1 MCATYRKQLWLYM
14 VSTVLVFCPL
24 SGKATQLD
32 TSLLEIICEDITVS
46 VGDRSVVILDPLDV
60 HGQTM
65 ADTIVVSY
73 ELSQDTFDCDDFAE
87 GEATVDLIVGDI
99 CGNTDT
105 CTALITFVDVPA
117 LRVECMDDVLINLGP
132 GLCGR
137 VIHYEWTIDDPCMD
151 SVEIIQQDTSGL
163 QSGDFFPIGRTDI
176 SYLFINAVG
185 DTASCGF
192 VVDIL
197 GHESSLVE
205 IACTDMLH
213 VSLNEFC
220 EARITAGMILQ
231 GDDYRCYDDYQVT
244 VMEMAGTGEPIPES
258 PVVNSS
264 YIGDTLLVMVCDPL
278 TGNCCWGRISIEDKL
293 IPPLDCPDITVD
305 CGADIS
311 PEFLGFPEVEFGAIC
326 TDTTMSY
333 EDSEFPLDCS
343 DSIILRVE
351 RTWTVTK
358 ESGASSTCVQ
368 NIYVRKGDVDSI
380 MIPPHYDD
388 INLPSFGCME
398 TTDWPIG
405 EDGYR
410 LPPLTTT
417 GTVSSGCPNIFSS
430 HEDHVLPLCGGSY
443 KIIRQWKLFDQCT
456 GEFAERPQII
466 TVKNDGFLVFFDI
479 DTLEIGTEPWMCA
492 GRALLSLPTIE
503 NPCVLNGV
511 YTYRSLDPDL
521 DITIGTDV
529 IQINEIP
536 VGEQTIDIEVR
547 DECGLRDT
555 ASIYVIVS
563 DDDAPTAIGDQFT
576 RVSLTNDGTAK
587 VAAESLDDGS
597 HDNCGID
604 SFAVRRLLPDDCDTG
619 NADFRSFV
627 RFCCADIGSEIMVVL
642 RVYDLAGN
650 YNEVMVSVTVEDKL
664 PPFISCPPDITVAC
678 DFMIPDAALSDPL
691 DPTFGRMVTD
701 RDSVQNVV
709 VLGHGHP
716 DFADDY
722 VWGED
727 GLALDNCGATVKL
740 VSLKKIDCGRGT
752 LERIFTATDPDGR
765 TASCT
770 QTITFEAF
778 NPFGESQII
787 WPLDQ
792 TLFDVCVEDVQTD
805 PEVSG
810 MPIYSGDVCSD
821 LLVSFEDEIFTGD
834 PDACIKIFRTWKI
847 LDWCQF
853 DSETGA
859 GVFTDV
865 QVIRISNSVP
875 PTIFDAPDITVCNVM
890 ADDGGNLLR
899 NGDFE
904 RGNLFFTSDFEYE
917 ELSIFEEGTYTVTTD
932 AESVNANYRPCGDH
946 TTGSTNYLVINGD
959 PEVGKKFWC
968 ETIAV
973 EEDIEYMYGAWITNV
988 SPFSRAEFGM
998 TIDGVLVTDSLQIV
1012 ADPCEWVEYMGIWR
1026 APSTATVELCIENF
1040 TTDLFRNEI
1049 GIDDIYF
1056 GSFRDIPDVEDCH
1069 ALVELEIEGID
1080 DCSDV
1085 TAISYEL
1092 DLFQDGSIDV
1102 ASSGSVATGEYPI
1115 GIHTIVWTARDGC
1128 GNTAERS
1135 QTFEVQDC
1143 QQPSPK
1149 CFSDITTVLMESTGT
1164 VEIWASDFDAGSDDL
1179 CSDHVQLS
1187 FSEDVFDINRTF
1199 SCDDLGRQE
1208 IEVWVTDEAGNQDF
1222 CRTTIIIQDNSDI
1235 CDGLVG
1241 TIAGVVRT
1249 PDGRLMEDTQVE
1261 LYRDASRLGE
1271 TMTDDEGTYAFDNA
1285 GHRRDYQVSAFRN
1298 HDPANGLSTNDIV
1311 QIQKHILGVETF
1323 TDQWDYIAADVNNN
1337 ESISAL
1343 DIVDIRRLLLGTV
1356 SDFPENTSWRFADA
1370 DQDWDDITSPWG
1382 WKEHLSLPAWDGTP
1396 ESIAN
1401 LIGVKI
1407 GDLTDDAVVDDALR
1421 ASDRTGDGPLTLRVE
1436 CQMSQSSEIEL
1447 VLSTRDLSELL
1458 GMQMSLAWNPSQ
1470 WEYLGRS
1477 ESADGIVADHH
1488 IGAHAAHEGS
1498 LRMSWS
1504 DVASRA
1510 ATETFVRLRFR
1521 SLTGAQ
1527 KMTSE
1532 DLILSDL
1539 LAAEA
1544 YDQDDRILTPVLDW
1558 IRDKQADDDKILT
1571 AYPVPFVHATTVS
1584 YLSTEQQEVQLQIYH
1599 TGGELLYQQPWLVYK
1614 GKNDISITADDVQ
1627 SAMGVLIYTILDEH
1641 GKETIARM
1649 IRVE

>member
-1 MCATYRKQLWLYM
+1 MCATYRKQLWLLL

-32 TSLLEIICEDITVS
+32 TTSLEIICEDITVS
-46 VGDRSVVILDPLDV
+46 VGDRSMVILDPLDV
-60 HGQTM
+60 HDRTL
-65 ADTIVVSY
+65 ADTIIMFY
-73 ELSQDTFDCDDFAE
+73 ELSQDTFDCQDFAE
-87 GEATVDLIVGDI
+87 GSVVVDLIVGDI
-99 CGNTDT
+99 CGNMDT
-105 CTALITFVDVPA
+105 CAAQVTFVDIPG
-117 LRVECMDDVLINLGP
+117 LSVECMDDVLINLGP
-132 GLCGR
+132 GLCGKY
-137 VIHYEWTIDDPCMD
+137 INYEWTINDPCMD

-163 QSGDFFPIGRTDI
+163 ESGDFFPIGRTEI
-176 SYLFINAVG
+176 SYLFVNAVG
-185 DTASCGF
+185 DSATCEF
-192 VVDIL
+192 VVDIA
-197 GHESSLVE
+197 GYESTLVE
-205 IACTDMLH
+205 IACNEMLH
-213 VSLNEFC
+213 ISLNEFC
-220 EARITAGMILQ
+220 EATITAGMILQ
-231 GDDYRCYDDYQVT
+231 GNDHHCYDDYDVT
-244 VMEMAGTGEPIPES
+244 VMEMDGSGEAIPES
-258 PVVNSS
+258 PVVDASH
-264 YIGDTLLVMVCDPL
+264 IGDTLLVMVCDPL
-278 TGNCCWGRISIEDKL
+278 TGNCCWGRITIEDKL

-305 CGADIS
+305 CGSDIS
-311 PEFLGFPEVEFGAIC
+311 PEVLGYPEIEFGSIC
-326 TDTTMSY
+326 TDTTMGY
-333 EDSEFPLDCS
+333 EDVEFPLDCA

-351 RTWTVTK
+351 RTWTITK
-358 ESGASSTCVQ
+358 VSGASSTCVQ

-388 INLPSFGCME
+388 RELPSFGCME

-405 EDGYR
+405 DDGYR

-417 GTVSSGCPNIFSS
+417 GMVSSGCPNIYSS
-430 HEDHVLPLCGGSY
+430 HKDHVLPLCGGSY

-456 GEFAERPQII
+456 GEFVERPQII
-466 TVKNDGFLVFFDI
+466 TVKNNGFLVYFDQ

-492 GRALLSLPTIE
+492 GRALLSMPTIE
-503 NPCVLNGV
+503 NPCVLNGE

-521 DITIGTDV
+521 DITIGADV

-536 VGEQTIDIEVR
+536 VGEHTIEIEVR

-555 ASIYVIVS
+555 ASVYIIVS
-563 DDDAPTAIGDQFT
+563 DDDVPTAIGDQNT
-576 RVSLTNDGTAK
+576 RVSLTSDGTAK
-587 VAAESLDDGS
+587 VFAESFDDGS
-597 HDNCGID
+597 NDNCGID
-604 SFAVRRLLPDDCDTG
+604 SFAVRRLILDGCDAG
-619 NADFRSFV
+619 NAGFRSFV
-627 RFCCADIGSEIMVVL
+627 RFCCEDIGSEIMVVL
-642 RVYDLAGN
+642 RVYDLSGN
-650 YNEVMVSVTVEDKL
+650 YNEVMVSVQVDDKL

-678 DFMIPDAALSDPL
+678 DFMIPDAALTDPS

-701 RDSVQNVV
+701 RDDVQDVI

-722 VWGED
+722 MWGQD
-727 GLALDNCGATVKL
+727 GVALDNCGATIKMVAI
-740 VSLKKIDCGRGT
+740 KKINCGRGT

-810 MPIYSGDVCSD
+810 IPIYSGDVCSD

-859 GVFTDV
+859 GIFTDI
-865 QVIRISNSVP
+865 QVIKISNSVP

-904 RGNLFFTSDFEYE
+904 RGNLFFTNEFDYN
-917 ELSIFEEGTYTVTTD
+917 ELDIFEEGTYTVTTD
-932 AESVNANYRPCGDH
+932 AESVNANYRACGDH
-946 TTGSTNYLVINGD
+946 TSGSGNYLVINGD
-959 PEVGKKFWC
+959 PVVGKKLWC

-973 EEDIEYMYGAWITNV
+973 EQDVEYMYGAWITNV
-988 SPFSRAEFGM
+988 SPFSRAEFTM
-998 TIDGVLVTDSLQIV
+998 TIDGELVTDSLQIV

-1026 APSTATVELCIENF
+1026 ATTTTTVELCIVNQ
-1040 TTDLFRNEI
+1040 TTELFRNEVA
-1049 GIDDIYF
+1049 IDDVYF

-1102 ASSGSVATGEYPI
+1102 AAPGSVATGVYPI
-1115 GIHTIVWTARDGC
+1115 GTHTITWTASDGC
-1128 GNTAERS
+1128 GNVAERA

-1179 CSDHVQLS
+1179 CSGHVQLS
-1187 FSEDVFDINRTF
+1187 FSDDVFDINRTF

-1222 CRTTIIIQDNSDI
+1222 CRTTIIIQDNANI

-1249 PDGRLMEDTQVE
+1249 PDGRLMEETQVE
-1261 LYRDASRLGE
+1261 LYRDATRLADA
-1271 TMTDDEGTYAFDNA
+1271 MTDDYGTYTFDDA
-1285 GHRRDYQVSAFRN
+1285 GYRRDYHVSAFRN
-1298 HDPANGLSTNDIV
+1298 HDPANGLSTKDIV
-1311 QIQKHILGVETF
+1311 QIQKHILGIKEF

-1343 DIVDIRRLLLGTV
+1343 DIVDIRRLLLG
-1356 SDFPENTSWRFADA
+1356 SIADFPENTSWRFADA
-1370 DQDWDDITSPWG
+1370 DQSWDDVTTPWG
-1382 WKEHLSLPAWDGTP
+1382 WKEYLSLPEWNGTS
-1396 ESIAN
+1396 ESIPN
-1401 LIGVKI
+1401 LVAVKI
-1407 GDLTDDAVVDDALR
+1407 GDLTDDAETSDALGTE
-1421 ASDRTGDGPLTLRVE
+1421 DRTDDGPLALLTESEMSVLGEVE
-1436 CQMSQSSEIEL
+1436 LIL
-1447 VLSTRDLSELL
+1447 TARDLSELL
-1458 GMQMSLAWNPSQ
+1458 GMQMSLAWDPSQ
-1470 WEYLGRS
+1470 WEYIGLS
-1477 ESADGIVADHH
+1477 ESDDRIVAEHH
-1488 IGAHAAHEGS
+1488 VGS
-1498 LRMSWS
+1498 QSADAGELRMSWS

-1510 ATETFVRLRFR
+1510 ATETFARLRFR
-1521 SLTGAQ
+1521 SLTG
-1527 KMTSE
+1527 KDVMTS
-1532 DLILSDL
+1532 DDIQLSDV

-1544 YDQDDRILTPVLDW
+1544 YDQDDRILTPIMEWRTDASTAEEKVLS
-1558 IRDKQADDDKILT
+1558 

-1584 YLSTEQQEVQLQIYH
+1584 YNSASQQEVLLQIYNT
-1599 TGGELLYQQPWLVYK
+1599 TGKVLYQQAWLVYQ
-1614 GKNDISITADDVQ
+1614 GKNEINITAADLQ
-1627 SAMGVLIYTILDEH
+1627 SEMGVLIYTVVDAD
-1641 GKETIARM
+1641 GQETSARM